1 MALRPR
7 VNTARDAAADAGITQ
22 DPYLA
27 KVVKY
32 IPAEIV
38 AAYVAASRALEATRD
53 QVAYGTL
60 LWVVAGALLVLT
72 PVWMLYATREPGRPP
87 ATFQAAAATVAFA
100 CWVFALGGPF
110 ESIAWY
116 RPVYGTL
123 VLVFATLVIPLVE
136 KIRAS
141 NGRAS

>member
-7 VNTARDAAADAGITQ
+7 VNTAKDAAADAGITE
-22 DPYLA
+22 DSYLT
-27 KVVKY
+27 KLVKY
-32 IPAEIV
+32 IPAEII
-38 AAYVAASRALEATRD
+38 AAYVAASRALEAARD
-53 QVAYGTL
+53 EVAYGTL
-60 LWVVAGALLVLT
+60 LWVVAGALVALT
-72 PVWMLYATREPGRPP
+72 PIWTLYATREPGRPP

-110 ESIAWY
+110 ELMPWY

-136 KIRAS
+136 RIRAS
-141 NGRAS
+141 

>member
-7 VNTARDAAADAGITQ
+7 VNTARDAAAEAGITE
-22 DPYLA
+22 DPYVT

-38 AAYVAASRALEATRD
+38 AAYVAAWRALEAARD
-53 QVAYGTL
+53 QIAFGTL
-60 LWVVAGALLVLT
+60 SWVVAAALLVLT
-72 PVWMLYATREPGRPP
+72 PIWMLYATREPGRPP
-87 ATFQAAAATVAFA
+87 ARFQAVAATVAFA

-110 ESIAWY
+110 ESFGWY

-123 VLVFATLVIPLVE
+123 VLVFATLVIPLAERV
-136 KIRAS
+136 
-141 NGRAS
+141 GREPATGA